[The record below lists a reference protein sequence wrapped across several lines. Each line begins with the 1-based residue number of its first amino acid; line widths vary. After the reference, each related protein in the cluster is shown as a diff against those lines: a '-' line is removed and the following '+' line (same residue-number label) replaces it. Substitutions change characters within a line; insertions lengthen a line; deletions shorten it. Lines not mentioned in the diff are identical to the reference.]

1 MVDREVQP
9 HILQAGVLGKSK
21 SSSWSSQ
28 GFRIGMEEKDPIL
41 EYNCENLL
49 LIGQNIYSL
58 YGDWCLINVQ
68 LIIALLDH

>member
-1 MVDREVQP
+1 
-9 HILQAGVLGKSK
+9 
-21 SSSWSSQ
+21 
-28 GFRIGMEEKDPIL
+28 MEEKDPIL
-41 EYNCENLL
+41 EYNSEYLL